1 MSEILSPYKQVT
13 LLSPSLSNA
22 ELAPCSVLC
31 ILIFLTNKYL
41 FPVDS
46 NPVVT
51 VYHANGEILVCVILN
66 IQRGPEKN

>member
-13 LLSPSLSNA
+13 LLSPSVSNA

-31 ILIFLTNKYL
+31 VFIFLTKKYL

-51 VYHANGEILVCVILN
+51 VYHANGEIVVCVIFSM
-66 IQRGPEKN
+66 QRGPEKK